1 MEENKKIVPLS
12 ICIGLLIVTGL
23 VLGIKFLE
31 PIEATSKEPTKPT
44 TQEELY
50 WCHGLEPRVDVKI
63 IYFFTTKAMA
73 ERARAEGLQSGLW
86 AEVDSHVVTRT
97 KEHAIAFAYN
107 RGASLAVVRDAKGL
121 TINVWKTG
129 AIIQRNK

>member
-44 TQEELY
+44 AKEELY

-86 AEVDSHVVTRT
+86 AEVDPYVVTRT
-97 KEHAIAFAYN
+97 KEHAIAFACN
-107 RGASLAVVRDAKGL
+107 RGAALAAVRDAKGR
-121 TINVWKTG
+121 TVNVWKTG
-129 AIIQRNK
+129 AIIERR